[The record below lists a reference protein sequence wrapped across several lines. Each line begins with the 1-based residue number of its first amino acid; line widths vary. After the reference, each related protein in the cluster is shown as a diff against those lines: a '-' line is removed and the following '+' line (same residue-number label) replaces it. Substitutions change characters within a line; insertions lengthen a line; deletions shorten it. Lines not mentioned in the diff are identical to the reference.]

1 MPIYWAAQSIL
12 EEVLRIP
19 QEKGKDPR
27 LTSVDPWESMIA
39 FVLQLVENI
48 LQDGGYA
55 NGIPRLE

>member
-39 FVLQLVENI
+39 FVL
-48 LQDGGYA
+48 
-55 NGIPRLE
+55 